1 MSRYAVTGEELPARE
16 VDAMAA
22 ALGQAARAAGQGSVI
37 VISADAQASHQSV
50 ITVMEAA
57 RRQGLTQLTF
67 AAQTGGQ

>member
-1 MSRYAVTGEELPARE
+1 MIAGQELPARDTDT
-16 VDAMAA
+16 VAA
-22 ALGQAARAAGQGSVI
+22 ALSRAANAAGQSSVI
-37 VISADAQASHQSV
+37 VISADTQASHQSV